1 MQNFSRL
8 VLIKAVSHFVL
19 VIKINGIGQRF
30 TRISILGKNYSNGF
44 LKDLVIGPL
53 PVNIYFI
60 KFFYFT
66 GSTEVCTEVCNFAD
80 DTTFFVCDKELN
92 SLIKRL
98 GHRSLLAIECF

>member
-1 MQNFSRL
+1 M
-8 VLIKAVSHFVL
+8 
-19 VIKINGIGQRF
+19 
-30 TRISILGKNYSNGF
+30 
-44 LKDLVIGPL
+44 
-53 PVNIYFI
+53 